1 MSRQHVLV
9 AALMTALALGPLVL
23 PEGVA
28 TILNYTALF
37 SLVAI
42 GLSLL
47 TGIGGMTSFGQA
59 AFVGVGAYATAY
71 LTTVAGLPSWI
82 ALLAGMTATG
92 GIALVLG
99 SLTLRLAGHYLPLS
113 TIAWGL
119 SLYFLAGNL
128 QFLGG
133 HTGLSGLPPIEVFGL
148 PIDSGR
154 RFTLLAWA
162 FVLVVVLLVQNLL
175 SSRQGRA
182 IRALKGG
189 RVMSESMGVD
199 IPRTKLVVFVISA
212 VLASMSGWLYAHL
225 QRFVNPTP
233 FGLSYGIEYLF
244 MAVIGGAGYVWGAV
258 LGAGLIT
265 VLKEWLVEYLPRLTG
280 QSGNYEAIVLSV
292 LTIVLLHLAPDGLW
306 PRLTRRWRSASE
318 IPSGLAVKEAK
329 AFVRRA
335 MPSRGSTLLD
345 VQEATK
351 RFGGLVAIGGVS
363 LQVRAGEILGLLG
376 PNGAG
381 KSTMFNLISGVAPAS
396 SGSVRFLDQDVSRL
410 EPHQI
415 AKLGMS
421 RTFQHV
427 RLLPQLTVLENVA
440 IGAHLRGHAGVV
452 RSSLHFER
460 EEEQQ
465 LLAEAARQIERV
477 GLKTQMYQPAGS
489 LPLGDQRILEI
500 ARALAADPS
509 LLLLDEPAAGLRLP
523 EKRALAELL
532 RKLRDE
538 GLGVLLV
545 EHDMEFVMG
554 LVDRIVVMEFGE
566 KIAEGVPSDIQK
578 DPRVLEAYLGSA
590 E

>member
-1 MSRQHVLV
+1 VSRQHVLV

-225 QRFVNPTP
+225 QRFVNLRHRVPLH
-233 FGLSYGIEYLF
+233 GRHRWCRLCVGGR
-244 MAVIGGAGYVWGAV
+244 ARGGAYHCAEGMAGRV
-258 LGAGLIT
+258 LAQT
-265 VLKEWLVEYLPRLTG
+265 HRP
-280 QSGNYEAIVLSV
+280 
-292 LTIVLLHLAPDGLW
+292 
-306 PRLTRRWRSASE
+306 
-318 IPSGLAVKEAK
+318 
-329 AFVRRA
+329 VR
-335 MPSRGSTLLD
+335 
-345 VQEATK
+345 Q
-351 RFGGLVAIGGVS
+351 
-363 LQVRAGEILGLLG
+363 
-376 PNGAG
+376 
-381 KSTMFNLISGVAPAS
+381 
-396 SGSVRFLDQDVSRL
+396 
-410 EPHQI
+410 
-415 AKLGMS
+415 
-421 RTFQHV
+421 
-427 RLLPQLTVLENVA
+427 
-440 IGAHLRGHAGVV
+440 LRGHSAVGADHRAVAPCARRPV
-452 RSSLHFER
+452 
-460 EEEQQ
+460 
-465 LLAEAARQIERV
+465 AA
-477 GLKTQMYQPAGS
+477 PDA
-489 LPLGDQRILEI
+489 
-500 ARALAADPS
+500 ALA
-509 LLLLDEPAAGLRLP
+509 
-523 EKRALAELL
+523 
-532 RKLRDE
+532 
-538 GLGVLLV
+538 
-545 EHDMEFVMG
+545 
-554 LVDRIVVMEFGE
+554 
-566 KIAEGVPSDIQK
+566 
-578 DPRVLEAYLGSA
+578 
-590 E
+590 